1 VISRFVLAGV
11 VAIGCRGN
19 EPQKTKAV
27 EQAAPVEDPWNK
39 PRVEPDA
46 SDLLRAS
53 AVDYAEARQ
62 KFRTTLVRT
71 APSPQPWDPVKVPA
85 DARDITFESDGH
97 ELHAWVS
104 PESKTRKPAVVVLH
118 GGFAFGLEDWTMTKP
133 FRDAGYVVMMPILR
147 GENGSPGSFSLYYD
161 ELNDVLAAAKVLEQ
175 RADVDPKRMYV
186 TGHSAGG
193 SLAVLAALASQQFR
207 ASAPL
212 SGIVDATIHTET
224 PELTPFD
231 TSNAEEL
238 RMRSAIVFAASFKCP
253 TRLYL
258 GEEEEWAKPANEET
272 ARRAK
277 AAGHDV
283 EVVVVPGNHH
293 TMLDA
298 AILAAI
304 AFFDKQR

>member
-1 VISRFVLAGV
+1 VLVGV

-19 EPQKTKAV
+19 EPQKAKAV
-27 EQAAPVEDPWNK
+27 EQTAPVEDPWDK
-39 PRVEPDA
+39 PRAEPDA
-46 SDLLRAS
+46 SELLRAS
-53 AVDYAEARQ
+53 AADYAEARQ
-62 KFRTTLVRT
+62 KFRTTLVRA
-71 APSPQPWDPVKVPA
+71 APSPQPWEPVKVAA
-85 DARDITFESDGH
+85 DAREITFESDGH

-104 PESKTRKPAVVVLH
+104 PESKTRKPAVVFLH
-118 GGFAFGLEDWTMTKP
+118 GGFAFGLDDWTMTKP

-161 ELNDVLAAAKVLEQ
+161 ELNDVLAAAKMLEQ
-175 RADVDPKRMYV
+175 RADVDPKRVFV

-193 SLAVLAALASQQFR
+193 SLAVLAALASRQFR
-207 ASAPL
+207 AAAPL
-212 SGIVDATIHTET
+212 SGIVDATIHTDT
-224 PELTPFD
+224 PDLTPFD

-258 GEEEEWAKPANEET
+258 GEEEEWAMPSNEET

-283 EVVVVPGNHH
+283 EMVIVPGNHF

-298 AILAAI
+298 AIPAAI